1 AAHVAGVAAFMRAVD
16 PTLSNGV
23 IVGRLARSADPAGDQ
38 SQTGNG
44 RLNMARALGDT
55 STEEVRPAGTAPVG
69 EGGPFVG
76 PYVAAAPKVGSVSVS
91 AQSGALTSGTP
102 GTATYT
108 VTVNRGSGQGSA
120 GSFTATLSVTSALP
134 TGATAAFSP
143 NPVSFTPAQTSMT
156 ATLTITTTAGTPG
169 GSTAFAVKA
178 QTSATDLATGS
189 GTLTIGGKTNQ
200 TITFDTLAT
209 RTYGDPDF
217 MVSATASSGLTVTFT
232 TTTTTC
238 TVSGTT
244 VHIAAAGTCTIRAS
258 QAGNASFNAAP
269 DVDQSLVITQKAASV
284 TPNGASKIYGDA
296 DPSFTGTL
304 SGFVAADGVAATYG
318 RTAGETVAGSPYTIS
333 ATLSPAGVLGNYSI
347 TYNTASFTITPAG
360 LTITA
365 TSTRS
370 KVYNSTY
377 TADTTPPSG

>member
-1 AAHVAGVAAFMRAVD
+1 
-16 PTLSNGV
+16 
-23 IVGRLARSADPAGDQ
+23 
-38 SQTGNG
+38 
-44 RLNMARALGDT
+44 
-55 STEEVRPAGTAPVG
+55 
-69 EGGPFVG
+69 

-143 NPVSFTPAQTSMT
+143 NPVSFTPAQPSMT

-232 TTTTTC
+232 ATTTTC

-333 ATLSPAGVLGNYSI
+333 ATLSPAGVLGNYNI
-347 TYNTASFTITPAG
+347 TYHTANFTITPRDASVTPNAATDISSYADPAFRGTLSGFLAADGVTATYSRTAG
-360 LTITA
+360 ETVAGSPYTISATLSPAAVLGNYNITYHTANFTITPRDA
-365 TSTRS
+365 S
-370 KVYNSTY
+370 V
-377 TADTTPPSG
+377 